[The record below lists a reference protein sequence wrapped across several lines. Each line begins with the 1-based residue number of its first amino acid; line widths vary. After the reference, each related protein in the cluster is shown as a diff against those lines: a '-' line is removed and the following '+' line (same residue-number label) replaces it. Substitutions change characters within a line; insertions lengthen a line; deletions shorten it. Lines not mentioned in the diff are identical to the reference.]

1 MNYSAVLFDLDGTL
15 LDSLEGIALAMNAV
29 LSEQG
34 WETHPTAAYATMV
47 GDGIEEMVERASSP
61 NAADGEAFNRLVVD
75 YRRHYSRF
83 WLRHSPPYPGIEELL
98 TFLVKKGIAL
108 AVLSNKRD
116 DFCKAMVAHFFP
128 KIKFAEVR
136 GMLFGVAQKPDPS
149 AALAIAE
156 KLAIAPENFLY
167 LGDTD
172 VDMQTAGAA
181 RMFAGGAAWG
191 FRVSPNCKLP
201 APGKFLTIRAMLL
214 IFFHKNIVGSLS
226 CKIWRPVS

>member
-29 LSEQG
+29 LTEQG
-34 WETHPTAAYATMV
+34 WATHPTPAYATMV
-47 GDGIEEMVERASSP
+47 GNGIEEMVASAIGTHRAD
-61 NAADGEAFNRLVVD
+61 AETMKKLVAD
-75 YRRHYSRF
+75 YRRHYSRL

-98 TFLVKKGIAL
+98 TFLVEKNMAL

-128 KIKFAEVR
+128 RITFAEVR
-136 GMLFGVAQKPDPS
+136 GVLSGVAQKPDPGG
-149 AALAIAE
+149 ALAIAV
-156 KLAIAPENFLY
+156 KLAIVPENFLY

-181 RMFAGGAAWG
+181 GMFAGGVAWG
-191 FRVSPNCKLP
+191 FRSVAELKAAGAQKIFDHPRDVIN
-201 APGKFLTIRAMLL
+201 FL
-214 IFFHKNIVGSLS
+214 S
-226 CKIWRPVS
+226 